1 MLKFNRSKKRLVIPA
16 GINPSYGIDS
26 STLYNVS
33 DADIDASDVLEGKIG
48 YGKDGKVVG
57 TLNIES
63 EKEESY
69 QEGYEF
75 GYTEGNNAG
84 YQLGYD
90 EGKDDGYTEGFAS
103 GEASKQPEIDNLN
116 SIIEANNEDF
126 TNINQRLQN
135 INGE

>member
-26 STLYNVS
+26 SILYNVS
-33 DADIDASDVLEGKIG
+33 DADIVASDVLEGKIA
-48 YGKDGKVVG
+48 YGKDGKIVG
-57 TLNIES
+57 TLDLES

-75 GYTEGNNAG
+75 GY
-84 YQLGYD
+84 D
-90 EGKDDGYTEGFAS
+90 EGFTS